1 MVLDLGFGDPPNRFH
16 PVAWLGRA
24 LAAGKRRLCR
34 GSPPAL
40 LLGGALVT
48 VGVAALAALAGALV
62 ETMARGL
69 GPLGLGLQALVLACL
84 FSLRGLAAAAR
95 RVAAALARGDLDA
108 ARALLGRDLG
118 SRPTA
123 GLDPGQV
130 ASAAIESVA
139 ENLTDSF
146 LAPACFFLVG
156 GLPGA
161 AAYRAINT
169 ADAMFG
175 YREGALEHFG
185 KVAARLDDLL
195 NLLPARLA
203 GYAIVAGAALAGER
217 ARRALAVMRRDRRLT
232 ASPNAGWTMAAM
244 AGALGV
250 ALEKPGAYR
259 LGDGSPPSVAHIARA
274 IRVFAWASALGCLT
288 LLVALGIAARISS

>member
-1 MVLDLGFGDPPNRFH
+1 M
-16 PVAWLGRA
+16 
-24 LAAGKRRLCR
+24 
-34 GSPPAL
+34 
-40 LLGGALVT
+40 T
-48 VGVAALAALAGALV
+48 VGAAALAALGGGLV
-62 ETMARGL
+62 DAMARWL
-69 GPLGLGLQALVLACL
+69 GPLGLVLEALALACL

-95 RVAAALARGDLDA
+95 RVAAALEGGELDA
-108 ARALLGRDLG
+108 ARALLGRDLV

-123 GLDPGQV
+123 GLDAGHV
-130 ASAAIESVA
+130 ASATIESVA

-146 LAPACFFLVG
+146 LAPACCFLVA
-156 GLPGA
+156 GLPGV

-203 GYAIVAGAALAGER
+203 GSALVAGAALAGER

-250 ALEKPGAYR
+250 VLEKPGAYR
-259 LGDGSPPSVAHIARA
+259 LGEGSLPSAGDVARS
-274 IRVFAWASALGCLT
+274 IRVFGLASAVGGLA
-288 LLVALGIAARISS
+288 VIIALGIAARLVS